1 MSSADDVEAS
11 QPLLEQGDHKSYG
24 VAPEPDYNKLMED
37 EDSQP
42 PRIDDPMTYTLA
54 WLKSWQVFYIFTD
67 TVWDNDAL
75 RKVMTRLLLLA
86 LLTCVLTY
94 NLMPDPTLLDAT
106 KFSEITSVLSLF
118 VTLMLSFFLSS
129 SVKRWI
135 ECVSGFLEL
144 FNSIRNLSMQL
155 HAMGVEKR
163 RSEMCLRYGVLSAH
177 FLVHELRCRK
187 LTPEK
192 VQEANSAMWQYL
204 ESSPSEYTRVEQG
217 ERQILEQLADRP
229 GQMWVW
235 VGSLIGRM
243 ALDGDVPP
251 MPSPTYGRIMNLAQ
265 EAQGGLRQVRT
276 SIVVQM
282 PFVYVH
288 TLACLVHLNCI
299 LLAISLGL
307 AVGTTSHGIRQYV
320 HHYYYEEHPDPTIK
334 VEPLT
339 SQLQSLIVEL
349 LKGFFGPLLFQA
361 FLEIAI
367 SVVSPFSDG
376 DAAIPVQKLTKALET
391 DLRQAA
397 YLANNTPLWE
407 TPYFK
412 KPATVVTQV
421 VAAQTAPKQAEPPAE
436 PLAEPP
442 AEPPAETP
450 AEPPAKP
457 PAEPPAEKPAEPPA
471 ESLAQLPQLPA
482 EPPADQLADQLV

>member
-1 MSSADDVEAS
+1 MSAADDLEAS
-11 QPLLEQGDHKSYG
+11 QPLLNKGDCKSYG
-24 VAPEPDYNKLMED
+24 GVTEPDYEKLMEC
-37 EDSQP
+37 EDDQP
-42 PRIDDPMTYTLA
+42 ARIDDPMTYTLS
-54 WLKSWQVFYIFTD
+54 WLKSWRVFSQYRN

-75 RKVMTRLLLLA
+75 WKIMTRLMMLA
-86 LLTCVLTY
+86 MLIGVLTY
-94 NLMPDPTLLDAT
+94 NLMPDPTLLDAS

-129 SVKRWI
+129 SVNRWI

-144 FNSIRNLSMQL
+144 FNSIRNLAMQL
-155 HAMGVEKR
+155 HALGVEKG
-163 RSEMCLRYGVLSAH
+163 RSQMCLRYGVLSAY

-187 LTPEK
+187 LPADK
-192 VQEANSAMWQYL
+192 QLEANAAMWRYL
-204 ESSPSEYTRVEQG
+204 ESSPSEFTRLEPG
-217 ERQILEQLADRP
+217 ERQILEPISDKP

-265 EAQGGLRQVRT
+265 AAQGGLRQVRT
-276 SIVVQM
+276 AIVVQM

-288 TLACLVHLNCI
+288 TLACLVHLNCM
-299 LLAISLGL
+299 LLAVSLGL

-320 HHYYYEEHPDPTIK
+320 HHYYYEEHPDPTIQ

-361 FLEIAI
+361 FFEIAI

-376 DAAIPVQKLTKALET
+376 DAAIPVQRLTKGLEN

-397 YLANNTPLWE
+397 IMASNTPLWE
-407 TPYFK
+407 APYFK
-412 KPATVVTQV
+412 KPAQAVAPTPLPVTTTPA
-421 VAAQTAPKQAEPPAE
+421 VAAHPAAVASPPEAPEPAEPSTEPHADQSSPGPAESPAESPGEPPAE
-436 PLAEPP
+436 AF
-442 AEPPAETP
+442 ADQSA
-450 AEPPAKP
+450 A
-457 PAEPPAEKPAEPPA
+457 
-471 ESLAQLPQLPA
+471 
-482 EPPADQLADQLV
+482 PPAD

>member
-1 MSSADDVEAS
+1 
-11 QPLLEQGDHKSYG
+11 
-24 VAPEPDYNKLMED
+24 
-37 EDSQP
+37 
-42 PRIDDPMTYTLA
+42 MTYTMA
-54 WLKSWQVFYIFTD
+54 WLKGWGVFSH
-67 TVWDNDAL
+67 WDNEAL
-75 RKVMTRLLLLA
+75 WKALWKTLLQLQLLA
-86 LLTCVLTY
+86 AFVCFLTY

-106 KFSEITSVLSLF
+106 KFSEITSVLSMF
-118 VTLMLSFFLSS
+118 VTLMLSFFLST
-129 SVKRWI
+129 SVSRWI

-155 HAMGVEKR
+155 HAMGVEKG

-187 LTPEK
+187 LAPER

-204 ESSPSEYTRVEQG
+204 ESGPSEYTRLEPG

-299 LLAISLGL
+299 LLAVSLGL

-320 HHYYYEEHPDPTIK
+320 HHYYYEEHPDPTIQ

-339 SQLQSLIVEL
+339 SQLQ
-349 LKGFFGPLLFQA
+349 P
-361 FLEIAI
+361 
-367 SVVSPFSDG
+367 
-376 DAAIPVQKLTKALET
+376 
-391 DLRQAA
+391 
-397 YLANNTPLWE
+397 
-407 TPYFK
+407 
-412 KPATVVTQV
+412 
-421 VAAQTAPKQAEPPAE
+421 
-436 PLAEPP
+436 
-442 AEPPAETP
+442 
-450 AEPPAKP
+450 
-457 PAEPPAEKPAEPPA
+457 
-471 ESLAQLPQLPA
+471 
-482 EPPADQLADQLV
+482 

>member
-1 MSSADDVEAS
+1 MSAADDLEAS
-11 QPLLEQGDHKSYG
+11 KPLLSKADHTSYG
-24 VAPEPDYNKLMED
+24 GAVPEPDYDKYLEGED
-37 EDSQP
+37 EQD
-42 PRIDDPMTYTLA
+42 INVDDPMTYSLA
-54 WLKSWQVFYIFTD
+54 WLKGWRVFSVYTG

-75 RKVMTRLLLLA
+75 WKVMTRLMLLSIFVGL
-86 LLTCVLTY
+86 LTY

-118 VTLMLSFFLSS
+118 VTLMLSFFLST

-144 FNSIRNLSMQL
+144 FNAIRNLAMQL
-155 HAMGVEKR
+155 HTLGVDKE
-163 RSEMCLRYGVLSAH
+163 RSAMCLRYGVLSAH

-187 LTPEK
+187 LPKEK
-192 VQEANSAMWQYL
+192 QAEANEAMWAYL
-204 ESSPSEYTRVEQG
+204 ESSPTEYTRLGTG
-217 ERQILEQLADRP
+217 ERAILEPIADKP

-265 EAQGGLRQVRT
+265 AAQGGLRQVRT
-276 SIVVQM
+276 AIVVQM

-299 LLAISLGL
+299 LMSMVLGL
-307 AVGTTSHGIRQYV
+307 AVGTTLHGIRQYV
-320 HHYYYEEHPDPTIK
+320 HHYYYEEHPDPTIH

-376 DAAIPVQKLTKALET
+376 DAAIPVQRLTKGLEN

-397 YLANNTPLWE
+397 YMAENTPLWE

-412 KPATVVTQV
+412 KPA
-421 VAAQTAPKQAEPPAE
+421 VAVPPSPSPVATPPAAAVPTEAVPPPKVPEPTALAAE
-436 PLAEPP
+436 PLQAAVPP
-442 AEPPAETP
+442 AA
-450 AEPPAKP
+450 
-457 PAEPPAEKPAEPPA
+457 
-471 ESLAQLPQLPA
+471 
-482 EPPADQLADQLV
+482 

>member
-1 MSSADDVEAS
+1 MSTADDLEAS
-11 QPLLEQGDHKSYG
+11 QPLLEKDDRKSYG
-24 VAPEPDYNKLMED
+24 VVPEPDYAKMMED
-37 EDSQP
+37 EDSLP
-42 PRIDDPMTYTLA
+42 PRIDDPMTYSLA
-54 WLKSWQVFYIFTD
+54 WLKSWRVFYIFKD

-75 RKVMTRLLLLA
+75 WKVMTRLMMLA
-86 LLTCVLTY
+86 LFVGLLTY
-94 NLMPDPTLLDAT
+94 NFMPDPTLLDAS

-118 VTLMLSFFLSS
+118 VTLMLSFFLST

-155 HAMGVEKR
+155 HALGVQEQ
-163 RSEMCLRYGVLSAH
+163 RSQMCLRYGVLSAH

-187 LTPEK
+187 LAPDK
-192 VQEANSAMWQYL
+192 VPAANSAMWQYL
-204 ESSPSEYTRVEQG
+204 ESGPSEYTRLEPG
-217 ERQILEQLADRP
+217 EREILEQLSDRP

-265 EAQGGLRQVRT
+265 AAQGGLRQVRT

-288 TLACLVHLNCI
+288 TLACLVHLNCL

-307 AVGTTSHGIRQYV
+307 ATGTTTHGIRQYV
-320 HHYYYEEHPDPTIK
+320 HHYYYEEHPDPTIH

-339 SQLQSLIVEL
+339 AQLQSLIVEL

-376 DAAIPVQKLTKALET
+376 DAAIPVQRLTKGLET

-397 YLANNTPLWE
+397 YLATHTPLWE

-412 KPATVVTQV
+412 KPAQEVTSTPLP
-421 VAAQTAPKQAEPPAE
+421 VAAPPVATAPPAPVVPPPEVPPAEVPQPAEPPSESPAEPLSDQSVAPSAEPPAE
-436 PLAEPP
+436 PVADQSAAPP
-442 AEPPAETP
+442 AA
-450 AEPPAKP
+450 
-457 PAEPPAEKPAEPPA
+457 
-471 ESLAQLPQLPA
+471 
-482 EPPADQLADQLV
+482 